1 MKKWERENIY
11 FFEKITLYA
20 SAQNLTRQY
29 IQINITLKN
38 LQQNMNRRR
47 LQNST
52 FQ

>member
-29 IQINITLKN
+29 IQINNIKKSATKHE
-38 LQQNMNRRR
+38 
-47 LQNST
+47 
-52 FQ
+52 